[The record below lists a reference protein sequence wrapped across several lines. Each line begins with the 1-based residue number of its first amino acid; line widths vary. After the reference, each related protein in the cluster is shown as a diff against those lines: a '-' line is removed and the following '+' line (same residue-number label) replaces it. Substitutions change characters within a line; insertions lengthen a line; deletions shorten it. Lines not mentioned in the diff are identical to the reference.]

1 MIEVRG
7 DLWRYLD
14 RPWYQLLITTNGSI
28 RRDGHGV
35 MGRGCAREA
44 LDRWPEL
51 GLVLGKSIR
60 AFGNTV
66 QLLSDTH
73 RIWSFPV
80 KHQWSKP
87 ADLDLIRKS
96 TEQLRA
102 LAMASSNEHE
112 DWTWVLPRPGC
123 GCCKL
128 TWVGVVEPIV
138 SVLPDNVL
146 VITR

>member
-1 MIEVRG
+1 MREVRG
-7 DLWRYLD
+7 NLWSYLD
-14 RPWYQLLITTNGSI
+14 RPGYQLLVTTNGDV

-60 AFGNTV
+60 ALGNTV
-66 QLLSDTH
+66 QLLSDRH

-80 KHQWSKP
+80 KHHWNKP
-87 ADLDLIRKS
+87 ADLELITRS
-96 TEQLRA
+96 TEQLCM
-102 LAMASSNEHE
+102 LAGASRNEHE
-112 DWTWVLPRPGC
+112 NWTWILPRPGC
-123 GCCKL
+123 GNGRL
-128 TWVGVVEPIV
+128 TWEGVVEPIV